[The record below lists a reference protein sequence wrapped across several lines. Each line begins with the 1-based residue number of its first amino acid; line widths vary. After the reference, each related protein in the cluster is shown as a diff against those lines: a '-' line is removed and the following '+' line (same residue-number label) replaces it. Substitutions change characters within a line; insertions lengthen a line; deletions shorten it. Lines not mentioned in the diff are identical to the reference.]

1 MRATVWG
8 TRSVNAFLA
17 EEGAG
22 LLGRG
27 GLLVASAFFS
37 GSETVLFSLHK
48 QDVREL
54 VRRSR
59 RTGLAIRRLVAR
71 PDRLLASILF
81 GNLLVNVLYF
91 SIGSGVALHAA
102 RAYGRAAAAGVSV
115 AVLLVLLFFG
125 EILPKSLA
133 ASAPR
138 AISTVAAWPVWFFH
152 RLIGR
157 PAGIISSPVTAL
169 VRRLARRESSPELEP
184 GELRFLVELAESS
197 GAVSGDEADMLEAVV
212 GLSELRVREVMVPRV
227 DVMFA
232 SVDDSPEQVL
242 RRMRAETFSGAPVY
256 EGGLDQIVGLVDAR
270 DLLAACA
277 EKGSRPTDLRAL
289 LRPVTF
295 VPESARLADAL
306 EGARTGGFDV
316 AVAVDEYGG
325 TAGIV
330 SLEDIA
336 ATVFGDM
343 ADEFDAQERPEVEQT
358 GEGSFVLA
366 GALSVREWAEL
377 FRVEPEPGQFDTLG
391 GFVTHLLGRIP
402 REGDVARWGNL
413 RFTVREMRKRRVELV
428 ELSLEGGEAPGKPA
442 DAKGGPR

>member
-1 MRATVWG
+1 M
-8 TRSVNAFLA
+8 NAFLA
-17 EEGAG
+17 EEGASLAG
-22 LLGRG
+22 LG

-37 GSETVLFSLHK
+37 GSETALFSLRR

-81 GNLLVNVLYF
+81 GNLVVNVLYF

-138 AISTVAAWPVWFFH
+138 AISTVVAWPVWFFH

-157 PAGIISSPVTAL
+157 PASVISSPVTAL
-169 VRRLARRESSPELEP
+169 VRRLARRGSSPELEP

-197 GAVSGDEADMLEAVV
+197 GSVSGDEADMLEAVV

-242 RRMRAETFSGAPVY
+242 RRMQAETLSGAPVY

-270 DLLAACA
+270 DLLVACA
-277 EKGSRPTDLRAL
+277 EQDSRPTDLRAL

-295 VPESARLADAL
+295 VPESARLADIL
-306 EGARTGGFDV
+306 EGASTRGFDV

-330 SLEDIA
+330 SLEDVA

-343 ADEFDAQERPEVEQT
+343 ADEFDEQERPEVKQT
-358 GEGSFVLA
+358 GEGSFALA

-413 RFTVREMRKRRVELV
+413 RFTVREMRKRRVERV
-428 ELSLEGGEAPGKPA
+428 ELSLEGGEASGKPA